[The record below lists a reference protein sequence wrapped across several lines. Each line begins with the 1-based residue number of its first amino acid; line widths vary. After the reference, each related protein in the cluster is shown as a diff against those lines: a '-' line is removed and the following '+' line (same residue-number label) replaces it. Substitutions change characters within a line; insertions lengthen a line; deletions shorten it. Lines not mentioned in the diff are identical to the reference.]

1 MSETTT
7 CTAATHPS
15 ATDATATE
23 VSATN
28 PGATSSLQGRMDAYW
43 SERAAAYDAGQ
54 RRPERW
60 AADERMWS
68 QIWASVL
75 PSPPARVLDLGTG
88 TGHVAL
94 MLARLGHEVV
104 GMDHAEGMLE
114 VARQHAAELDH
125 RPLAHRDLGA
135 AAPTFVVGDAHAP
148 EVEPGSVD
156 AVTSRYLAWTLA
168 DPVGSMQRW
177 RDALR
182 PGGVM
187 ALVDSTWFT
196 DGLTGSPEEFVSA
209 YGPVLDELP
218 LARASSID
226 PTVEAVR
233 AAGFVDVE
241 VRALT
246 EVLAADE
253 EHGAAPGHRPRLQ
266 HLVTGRRPA

>member
-7 CTAATHPS
+7 CTAATDP
-15 ATDATATE
+15 
-23 VSATN
+23 SATN
-28 PGATSSLQGRMDAYW
+28 PSATSSLQGRMDAYW

-54 RRPERW
+54 RRQERW

-104 GMDHAEGMLE
+104 GMDRAEGMLE
-114 VARQHAAELDH
+114 MARQHAAD
-125 RPLAHRDLGA
+125 LAHRDLGA